1 MFEIDGVFEI
11 NGVVEIDLVSR
22 IYDRVLMM
30 RLR

>member
-1 MFEIDGVFEI
+1 MFEIDEVFEI